1 MCKSLLISVHSN
13 NFLINSFCVFIH
25 TLLTLFTVA
34 PNITSV
40 LFHFGFFIFFRCPSF
55 LLNLLSHT
63 TSKSEI
69 WLSETVDNH
78 FVVFNLTTELETHY
92 YDLCFVRVKGRHI
105 CSASQ
110 LNCRCDCGDSFLK
123 IIKLVIYQETCVGAF
138 STMVEEKK
146 ERLRT
151 RLTCNLCVSP
161 DNFFNL
167 FETVAC

>member
-1 MCKSLLISVHSN
+1 MCKSLLISVQSN
-13 NFLINSFCVFIH
+13 DFLINSFCIFIH

-40 LFHFGFFIFFRCPSF
+40 LFHFGFFIFFRCPS
-55 LLNLLSHT
+55 HT

-78 FVVFNLTTELETHY
+78 FVVFNLTMELETHD

-110 LNCRCDCGDSFLK
+110 LNCRCDCGDSFLQ

-151 RLTCNLCVSP
+151 RLTCNLLCV
-161 DNFFNL
+161 
-167 FETVAC
+167 T